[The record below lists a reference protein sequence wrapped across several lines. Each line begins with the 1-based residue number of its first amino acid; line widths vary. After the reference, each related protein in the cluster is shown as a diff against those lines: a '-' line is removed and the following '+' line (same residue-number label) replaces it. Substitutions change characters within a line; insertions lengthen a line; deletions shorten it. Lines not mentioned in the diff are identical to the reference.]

1 MTDLDTTPP
10 VVPSLAGRHPA
21 DGRGLEARAE
31 PGPSSGGA
39 VLHLNDAAAIY
50 EALADEIAGSAVGWS
65 ADALAQLEQGLLG
78 RYGALIG
85 GRQPVRRLVRLA
97 AGPVDR

>member
-21 DGRGLEARAE
+21 DGRTLDHRSAPDRRSA
-31 PGPSSGGA
+31 GA
-39 VLHLNDAAAIY
+39 VHHLNDAAAIY
-50 EALADEIAGSAVGWS
+50 EALAEEIAGSAVGWS
-65 ADALAQLEQGLLG
+65 ADALAQLEQGLLQ

-97 AGPVDR
+97 ASPVDR